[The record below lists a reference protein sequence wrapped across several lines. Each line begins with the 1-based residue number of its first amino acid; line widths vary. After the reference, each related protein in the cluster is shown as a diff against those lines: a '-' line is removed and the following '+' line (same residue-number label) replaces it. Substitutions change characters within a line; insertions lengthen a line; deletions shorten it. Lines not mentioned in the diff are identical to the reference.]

1 MTCTTP
7 VGRKEPIGF
16 TDGAQESGEDWREL
30 LVGLKRR
37 GFTVPPKPVVTEGAI
52 LFWKVLG
59 EIGPTCPE
67 RRGLMNKTENVLNTL
82 LKSQQPKAKNAR
94 QEIWMVGLGSW
105 RQTRRLH

>member
-1 MTCTTP
+1 M
-7 VGRKEPIGF
+7 
-16 TDGAQESGEDWREL
+16 
-30 LVGLKRR
+30 
-37 GFTVPPKPVVTEGAI
+37 
-52 LFWKVLG
+52 LG

-67 RRGLMNKTENVLNTL
+67 RRGLMDKTENVLNTL

>member
-1 MTCTTP
+1 VTCTPP

-52 LFWKVLG
+52 LFLR
-59 EIGPTCPE
+59 C
-67 RRGLMNKTENVLNTL
+67 
-82 LKSQQPKAKNAR
+82 SAR
-94 QEIWMVGLGSW
+94 SGQLARNGGA
-105 RQTRRLH
+105 